1 MKRPI
6 KLIQSIWL
14 IITIAIMICGCQ
26 RGEVGVKSTFQE
38 LNSEISNSGGESY
51 NSMPTVKSDGTKF
64 RIAYVDIDPYPVTGE
79 ALYYVIESLKEDG
92 WIEYDT
98 LPFEIENVN
107 AKELILWLA
116 DRDLGPYIEFVK
128 EATYYTK
135 YDSEE
140 TIKKSLTKQCEEGKI
155 DLILAMGTQPAL
167 LVKSFGLE
175 VPMIV
180 YGCVDPV
187 RAGIVKDNAYSG
199 EPYVWAQVDTKGAN
213 RQLQFYYDTIP
224 FKNIGMVYNDEV
236 TASIADYEQVAKEN
250 HFDITKVKIDKLVSD
265 ESKDVEAYYNQ
276 LTQIYDDLVVHQK
289 IDAYLLNTDV
299 IIDEER
305 TQELLKVFTENK
317 IPVFVQIGEGYVKN
331 GALMQVSP
339 REYKGLGYFISNR
352 IGCIL
357 NGAKPDELLQE
368 YANSPFLSINLDT
381 AEKIGFIPS
390 FEMML
395 SSENIYVSEDDE
407 REEK

>member
-1 MKRPI
+1 MV
-6 KLIQSIWL
+6 
-14 IITIAIMICGCQ
+14 IATVICGCQ
-26 RGEVGVKSTFQE
+26 RAEIGVESTFQE
-38 LNSEISNSGGESY
+38 LNLNVSDSGGERY
-51 NSMPTVKSDGTKF
+51 NSMPTAKSDGTKF
-64 RIAYVDIDPYPVTGE
+64 RIAYIDIDPYPVTGE

-98 LPFEIENVN
+98 LPFEIENVD

-135 YDSEE
+135 YDDEE
-140 TIKKSLTKQCEEGKI
+140 TIKQSLTEQCQKGKI
-155 DLILAMGTQPAL
+155 DLIFAMGTQPAL
-167 LVKSFGLE
+167 LVKSFNLE

-187 RAGIVKDNAYSG
+187 RAEIVKDNAYSG
-199 EPYVWAQVDTKGAN
+199 EPYIWAQVDTKGAN

-224 FKNIGMVYNDEV
+224 FKNIGMIYNDEV
-236 TASIADYEQVAKEN
+236 TASISDYEQVAEEN
-250 HFDITKVKIDKLVSD
+250 HFNITKVKIDKLVSN
-265 ESKDVEAYYNQ
+265 EPQDVEAYYNQ
-276 LTQIYDDLVVHQK
+276 LTKLYEDLVNNQK
-289 IDAYLLNTDV
+289 VDAYLLNTDV

-305 TQELLKVFTENK
+305 TKELLNVFTDKK

-395 SSENIYVSEDDE
+395 SSENIYVTEDDE
-407 REEK
+407 REGK